1 MEYDESATRSRL
13 RCLWQTV
20 GEVLR
25 NQRVLAGR
33 TIKTSGLKYVFG
45 HGVWVLAGLLDQAVK
60 LRTYIVEDNAT
71 IRENLIGTLE
81 ELASV
86 EPVGFAETEDEGKV
100 WLKECAGQWDLA
112 IVDLFLRQG
121 SGLGV
126 LAACRARRPGQ
137 KMVVLSNYATPDVR
151 MRCAQLGVDA
161 VFDKSNEID
170 ALVDYCI
177 VHGTQRAAAAGAP
190 VNRSACS

>member
-1 MEYDESATRSRL
+1 M
-13 RCLWQTV
+13 
-20 GEVLR
+20 
-25 NQRVLAGR
+25 
-33 TIKTSGLKYVFG
+33 
-45 HGVWVLAGLLDQAVK
+45 K

-81 ELASV
+81 ELAEV
-86 EPVGFAETEDEGKV
+86 QAVGMAETEDEGKE
-100 WLKECAGQWDLA
+100 WLTAHSAHWDLA

-126 LAACRARRPGQ
+126 LAACRDRMSAQ

-170 ALVDYCI
+170 ALVDFCI
-177 VHGTQRAAAAGAP
+177 VHSAQQAATGAIGAIGAVGP
-190 VNRSACS
+190 GRP